1 MREELLAG
9 GEACRRAED
18 AFFRCIREHRMEPLL
33 ARGVLLALSG
43 GADSVLLF
51 HLLNAYTKNREI
63 PFAACHV
70 HHGIR
75 GEEAERDAAFCEQL
89 AAEHG
94 VPFFLARE
102 DAPAY
107 LAKEGHGKGMEYAA
121 REVRYAAL
129 SRVMAENVAY
139 VVCATAHN
147 ATDHL
152 ETLLLHMLR
161 GSGLRGMCGIPPVRM
176 PFVRPLLL
184 LSKRDVLA
192 ALGELGAS
200 YVTDSTNESTAYDR
214 NYLRAEVLPRLSHLT
229 PDPEAAAARLSQN
242 LREEESALFSEAERF
257 FAANLQGKSLPRAA
271 LCSLPSALFYRVL
284 LLLCRAAEIPEQPE
298 RLHVRE
304 LHELLA
310 SPLAVGSYTLPGNA
324 TLRFD
329 RTQVTVSLGDEPTPD
344 YEIPL
349 TLGHNPLPCGAG
361 EIYLSKGRD
370 EEFENSRSNVYNL
383 FIQAKMDSATIL
395 GRLIARPRRTGDAY
409 VFRGMTHR
417 IRRLMTDGKMPHEL
431 RRVIPVL
438 CDAQGVLL
446 LPGFPV
452 RDGKAGDEGLVVYY
466 CYQPKGEIADPLFC
480 E

>member
-9 GEACRRAED
+9 GAACRRAED
-18 AFFRCIREHRMEPLL
+18 AFFQCIREQHMEPLL

-51 HLLNAYTKNREI
+51 HLLLTYTRQREI

-75 GEEAERDAAFCEQL
+75 GEEADRDAAFCGKL
-89 AAEHG
+89 AEDHG
-94 VPFFLARE
+94 VPFFLVRK
-102 DAPAY
+102 DAPAF

-129 SRVMAENVAY
+129 SRVMEENAAY
-139 VVCATAHN
+139 AVCATAHN
-147 ATDHL
+147 ATDQL

-184 LSKRDVLA
+184 LAKRDVLA
-192 ALGELGAS
+192 ALGELGAA

-214 NYLRAEVLPRLSHLT
+214 NYLRAEVLPRLAHLT
-229 PDPEAAAARLSQN
+229 PDPEAAAARLSLN
-242 LREEESALFSEAERF
+242 LREEETALSTEAEAF
-257 FAANLQGKSLPRAA
+257 FAANRQGKSLPRAA
-271 LCSLPSALFYRVL
+271 LCRLPSALFYRVL
-284 LLLCRAAEIPEQPE
+284 LLLCRAADIPEQPE

-304 LHELLA
+304 LQDLLA

-324 TLRFD
+324 VASFD
-329 RTQVTVSLGDEPTPD
+329 RAYLTVSSAGEPEPD

-361 EIYLSKGRD
+361 EIYLSRGRD
-370 EEFENSRSNVYNL
+370 EEFENAQSNVYNL

-417 IRRLMTDGKMPHEL
+417 VRRLMTDRKMPHSL

-452 RDGKAGDEGLVVYY
+452 RDGKKGDEGLVVYY
-466 CYQPKGEIADPLFC
+466 CYQPKGADC
-480 E
+480 

>member
-129 SRVMAENVAY
+129 SRVMTENAAY

-152 ETLLLHMLR
+152 ETLLLHMRR

-242 LREEESALFSEAERF
+242 LREEESAICRAKVCLARHFALFPRLCFTVF
-257 FAANLQGKSLPRAA
+257 FCFCAVLPRSPSSPNACTCGSCMSCLPRRLPWAA
-271 LCSLPSALFYRVL
+271 TP
-284 LLLCRAAEIPEQPE
+284 CRATPRCALIG
-298 RLHVRE
+298 RR
-304 LHELLA
+304 
-310 SPLAVGSYTLPGNA
+310 SPF
-324 TLRFD
+324 R
-329 RTQVTVSLGDEPTPD
+329 
-344 YEIPL
+344 
-349 TLGHNPLPCGAG
+349 
-361 EIYLSKGRD
+361 
-370 EEFENSRSNVYNL
+370 
-383 FIQAKMDSATIL
+383 
-395 GRLIARPRRTGDAY
+395 
-409 VFRGMTHR
+409 RGMN
-417 IRRLMTDGKMPHEL
+417 
-431 RRVIPVL
+431 
-438 CDAQGVLL
+438 
-446 LPGFPV
+446 
-452 RDGKAGDEGLVVYY
+452 
-466 CYQPKGEIADPLFC
+466 QPPIMRSR
-480 E
+480 